1 MYIDFIPKIIYTPIY
16 YYVLAIFVLL
26 AFFHTHN
33 KQLGSAAN
41 YAFYRV
47 AGGLLLVF
55 VIIYMGLRPVSGV
68 FVDMKTYYYMYKS
81 ILAGREPKGNVDP
94 FFLTFMRICSKFM
107 DAHGFFFVCT
117 LIYIVPI
124 YSACRKWFAK
134 HWFYPFLAIVVSFTF
149 WAYGTN
155 GIRNGMATSLFIYAI
170 SRDNVFNRAF
180 WIIVSIALHKSMLI
194 PTAAYIAT
202 FVNNNSKLYLWFWVI
217 SIPLS
222 LAMGGFW
229 QSLFAELMPVDDRA
243 STYLTGEVY
252 AEQFSKTGFRWD
264 FVLYSFVGV
273 FAAWYYIFRMKLKDE
288 FYVRLCNTY
297 LLANGF
303 WILVIR
309 ANFSNRFAYLSWFLL
324 ALVIFYPLLRQLLIK
339 EQHKKIGIYLFL
351 YFGFTFVMNVILK
364 K

>member
-1 MYIDFIPKIIYTPIY
+1 
-16 YYVLAIFVLL
+16 
-26 AFFHTHN
+26 
-33 KQLGSAAN
+33 
-41 YAFYRV
+41 
-47 AGGLLLVF
+47 
-55 VIIYMGLRPVSGV
+55 
-68 FVDMKTYYYMYKS
+68 
-81 ILAGREPKGNVDP
+81 
-94 FFLTFMRICSKFM
+94 
-107 DAHGFFFVCT
+107 
-117 LIYIVPI
+117 
-124 YSACRKWFAK
+124 
-134 HWFYPFLAIVVSFTF
+134 
-149 WAYGTN
+149 
-155 GIRNGMATSLFIYAI
+155 
-170 SRDNVFNRAF
+170 
-180 WIIVSIALHKSMLI
+180 
-194 PTAAYIAT
+194 
-202 FVNNNSKLYLWFWVI
+202 SKLYLWFWVI

-229 QSLFAELMPVDDRA
+229 QSLFAELMPGDDHRA